1 MKLLTFCAIPMLF
14 LIACSKNNNDDPS
27 NTISGR
33 YAGTFKRY
41 NTSIDK
47 TARVSIDFNKEYWS
61 GSSELATYPALNT
74 GTFSLANNNETISF
88 KNKAGWTAD
97 FDWTFILDGNFIL
110 HKNNDSLVFTKSYGN
125 GAVDVYKLAK
135 EK

>member
-1 MKLLTFCAIPMLF
+1 MKLLTFYASAMIF
-14 LIACSKNNNDDPS
+14 LISCSKNNDCSS
-27 NTISGR
+27 NSISGR
-33 YAGTFKRY
+33 YTGTFKRY
-41 NTSIDK
+41 NTSVDK
-47 TARVSIDFNKEYWS
+47 TAQVSIDFNKAIWT
-61 GSSELATYPALNT
+61 GSSEFPTYPALNT
-74 GTFSLANNNETISF
+74 GTFSLAHNNETISF

>member
-1 MKLLTFCAIPMLF
+1 MKLLTFYASVMLF
-14 LIACSKNNNDDPS
+14 LIACSKNNNGPS
-27 NTISGR
+27 NTITGR
-33 YAGTFKRY
+33 YSGTFKRY

-47 TARVSIDFNKEYWS
+47 TSQVSIDFNKNNWN
-61 GSSELATYPALNT
+61 GSSEFPTYPALNM
-74 GTFSLANNNETISF
+74 GTFSLENNNETISF

-97 FDWTFILDGNFIL
+97 FDWTLILDGQFIL